1 MKKKFLCLLLALT
14 LCLPFSSA
22 TVKAYE
28 QISQENQ
35 ERENLQKL
43 ELYQMMDD
51 ELREIGLSF
60 EMLAKTQIDFS
71 KTSEPPQARQEN
83 NRARMSEDPINFKDT
98 DRYLSINQYA
108 QKRYGSNPTEEEKMK
123 MYLLYYF
130 DVNDSDKTAGNV
142 GPRLWMDYY
151 CPEYMG
157 ENDESVYD
165 AFIKTTYGAKLLNS
179 TKRTAELVKSGSGL
193 EKVSFSKLIKNWKSF
208 KTWMATAKGL
218 LKAGR
223 FTKASFDYMNDG
235 VLRKVKTVDDFMD
248 YWDEA
253 LKSTPGEKVEE
264 NTREAIKTVVEGA
277 VFSLCLGG
285 PIGIVPTLANY
296 TVTNLALT
304 YLSLYDRA
312 AINALAYT
320 RSTRITL
327 RQFDSWW

>member
-1 MKKKFLCLLLALT
+1 MKKFLCILLALT
-14 LCLPFSSA
+14 FCLPFSSA

-28 QISQENQ
+28 QLSQENQ

-71 KTSEPPQARQEN
+71 RVSPPPQVQQEN
-83 NRARMSEDPINFKDT
+83 SRARMSEDPINFKET
-98 DRYLSINQYA
+98 DKYFSINRYA
-108 QKRYGSNPTEEEKMK
+108 RNRYGSNPTEEEKMK

-142 GPRLWMDYY
+142 GPKLRTDYY

-157 ENDESVYD
+157 ENDDSVYN
-165 AFIKTTYGAKLLNS
+165 AFIKTTYGGKLLNS
-179 TKRTAELVKSGSGL
+179 TRRTAELVKSGSGL
-193 EKVSFSKLIKNWKSF
+193 EKVSLSKLIKNLKSF
-208 KTWMATAKGL
+208 KTWVATAKGL

-223 FTKASFDYMNDG
+223 FTKDYYKYMNDG
-235 VLRKVKTVDDFMD
+235 VLRKVKTVDDFMY

-253 LKSTPGEKVEE
+253 AKKIPRKEVEK
-264 NTREAIKTVVEGA
+264 NTRKAMRTVVESA

-285 PIGIVPTLANY
+285 PIGIVPIVATY
-296 TVTNLALT
+296 TVTNLALIH
-304 YLSLYDRA
+304 LSLYDRA

-327 RQFDSWW
+327 RQYASWW